1 VGKSDDDTYLSL
13 NEQNC
18 WLMTCQTISSDDMSK
33 DVRMAKIGSEGALA
47 TGSEGGREDCAA
59 KDRVGRR
66 GLIKGSRSD

>member
-1 VGKSDDDTYLSL
+1 
-13 NEQNC
+13 
-18 WLMTCQTISSDDMSK
+18 MSK